1 MVCTKRAAPPYL
13 NGREG
18 YSECWANTELGLN
31 WIVEMWKYARGDKEM
46 SSLWKQWNIS
56 PWVIWPSET
65 PLLTMAGIIAQL
77 TRAARIRRDRKHYG
91 TNKCLYTLEP
101 FDTNGFKVNIN
112 LLTRYLLQV
121 LSTFIFCPGWSSQQ
135 IHREEGAVG
144 GAPEDDEGGGGHD
157 HRDLQTVQGDDSSLI
172 ICSSCLIVQRE
183 KAAERRGQGRSPL
196 LQCLEVTAFTALV
209 LTLPTFLLATELLFY
224 FGTIYIDT
232 KLLGKFWNLFK

>member
-1 MVCTKRAAPPYL
+1 
-13 NGREG
+13 
-18 YSECWANTELGLN
+18 
-31 WIVEMWKYARGDKEM
+31 
-46 SSLWKQWNIS
+46 
-56 PWVIWPSET
+56 
-65 PLLTMAGIIAQL
+65 MAGIIAQL

-101 FDTNGFKVNIN
+101 FDTNGFKVI
-112 LLTRYLLQV
+112 TIQIYQQ
-121 LSTFIFCPGWSSQQ
+121 TTHIFCPGWSSQQ

-157 HRDLQTVQGDDSSLI
+157 HRDLQTVQGDDSSLT
-172 ICSSCLIVQRE
+172 ICSCHIVQRE
-183 KAAERRGQGRSPL
+183 QAAERRGQGRSPL

-232 KLLGKFWNLFK
+232 KLLGKF